1 MDDRRRRALLA
12 ALPLVTLA
20 PCTLAAIAAPEVH
33 SVESVLMG
41 TKVRVV
47 VQAPGRAAE
56 LVPAV
61 EAAFAEMR
69 RLEALLSRFRD
80 DNPVHALQ
88 RAAGGSPLTVPDEL
102 GAVLHAARGVS
113 RRTGGDFD
121 ITVGA
126 YSGWRF
132 DAIGAGTVPG
142 NEELVRQRSLVDWR
156 SVEFD
161 ERDGQARLARRG
173 MRIDLGGIA
182 KLPILEAGMRVL
194 ARHGLHDALIDGGG
208 DVRASGRIHG
218 RAWRVGIRDP
228 LQPQRLLGVVELGD
242 GWVASSGDY
251 ERAFVIRGR
260 RYHHVLDPRTGLPT
274 QGPRGVTLLARD
286 LAPIN
291 GLGTALMVG
300 GRTSAMRGLPTLP
313 GVDALLVEADGG
325 RWSTPGFD
333 ARLRAA

>member
-1 MDDRRRRALLA
+1 MDDRRRALLA

-20 PCTLAAIAAPEVH
+20 PCTLAAIAAPEVL
-33 SVESVLMG
+33 SVERVLMG
-41 TKVRVV
+41 TSVRVA
-47 VQAPGRAAE
+47 VQGPGRAAE
-56 LVPAV
+56 LAPAV

-80 DNPVHALQ
+80 DNPVHAL
-88 RAAGGSPLTVPDEL
+88 RRGAGGPPLAVPVEL
-102 GAVLHAARGVS
+102 GVVLQAARNVS
-113 RRTGGDFD
+113 QRTGGDFD

-132 DAIGAGTVPG
+132 DAIGAHPVPG
-142 NEELVRQRSLVDWR
+142 NGELLRQRSLVGWR

-161 ERDGQARLARRG
+161 ERDGLARLARPG
-173 MRIDLGGIA
+173 MRLDLGGIA

-208 DVRASGRIHG
+208 DVRASGLIHG

-228 LQPQRLLGVVELGD
+228 LQPHRLLGVVELGD

-274 QGPRGVTLLARD
+274 QGPRGVTLLSRD

-291 GLGTALMVG
+291 GLGTALKI
-300 GRTSAMRGLPTLP
+300 GRAH
-313 GVDALLVEADGG
+313 V
-325 RWSTPGFD
+325 
-333 ARLRAA
+333 